1 MVQSAGRIIGLGERG
16 GRERKEEREGRG
28 WGEKRREER
37 ETISELM
44 IHTTLSMYNIPF
56 SDSLQK

>member
-28 WGEKRREER
+28 GGERREER

-44 IHTTLSMYNIPF
+44 IRTTLSMYNIPF